1 MTSEADVPDDFP
13 RMECYGAVP
22 GAQVKFL
29 AQLIDA
35 KFIAV
40 LPDEELWE
48 RYEACEGLA
57 QQFASY
63 VSHKCIHDPPSLGDV
78 LDCVNVSMRKKVSL
92 GDWVLSTVEIGWI
105 TNRLRLI
112 LADGGV
118 L

>member
-13 RMECYGAVP
+13 RMECRGAVP

-35 KFIAV
+35 RFIAV

-48 RYEACEGLA
+48 RYEACEDPA

-63 VSHKCIHDPPSLGDV
+63 VSHKCIHDPRRWATSLIA
-78 LDCVNVSMRKKVSL
+78 SM
-92 GDWVLSTVEIGWI
+92 
-105 TNRLRLI
+105 
-112 LADGGV
+112 
-118 L
+118 